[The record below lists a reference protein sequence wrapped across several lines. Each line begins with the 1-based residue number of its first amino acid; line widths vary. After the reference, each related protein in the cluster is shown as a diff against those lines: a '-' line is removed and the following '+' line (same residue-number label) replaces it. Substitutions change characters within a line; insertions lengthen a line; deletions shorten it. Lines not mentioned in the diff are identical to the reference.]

1 MLAVAVKRSRGN
13 IVNRVE
19 TEHDGG
25 KRESAMLGEMTVH
38 CFILCGGRGTNYV
51 ISTHSPT
58 HTYANLPKLNLSSL
72 VKLLFLEMFQ
82 RFVFR
87 VGRSKLGP

>member
-1 MLAVAVKRSRGN
+1 MKRSRGN

-58 HTYANLPKLNLSSL
+58 LTYANLPQTQSL
-72 VKLLFLEMFQ
+72 FTGEIAFPGNVSEVCFQ
-82 RFVFR
+82 
-87 VGRSKLGP
+87 GGQE